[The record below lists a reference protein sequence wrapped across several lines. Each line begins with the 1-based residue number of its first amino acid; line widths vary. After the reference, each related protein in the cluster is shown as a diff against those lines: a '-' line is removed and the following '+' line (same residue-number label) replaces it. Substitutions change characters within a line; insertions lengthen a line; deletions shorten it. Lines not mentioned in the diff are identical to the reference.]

1 MTVDET
7 KTTPAEPLDGE
18 VFSRVWDR
26 VQAAKGTPAETE
38 ALMPAEAVLPLGE
51 GSAGEGD
58 FLRRQILWEIGRWQ
72 RCLWA
77 AGNRRGS
84 ALLKECGG
92 EALRHAKRLSAAYF
106 LITGSRYLPL
116 NTPAPP
122 VRTSRETELR
132 TLFREGQLGQRT
144 YQQAALQT
152 RDPALAVLYTDLA
165 REEGICCNRLITVLE
180 EWL

>member
-122 VRTSRETELR
+122 VRTSRESELR